1 MLLMIR
7 SNPTNAAQNLSEPG
21 RCGANYLFV
30 SARRNKAIFSSSLT
44 AIAARHPGQIRG
56 KFKRFAWS
64 ALV

>member
-1 MLLMIR
+1 MQPRIC
-7 SNPTNAAQNLSEPG
+7 QEPG

-56 KFKRFAWS
+56 KLKRFAWS